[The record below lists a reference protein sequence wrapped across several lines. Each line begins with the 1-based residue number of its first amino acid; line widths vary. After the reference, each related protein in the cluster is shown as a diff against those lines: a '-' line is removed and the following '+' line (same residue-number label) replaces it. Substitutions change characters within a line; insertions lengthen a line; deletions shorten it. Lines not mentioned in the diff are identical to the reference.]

1 MVLSLTGCGGNG
13 KEDASTYTY
22 SSELDIKN
30 LDSSDAED
38 GCSFTALHAII
49 DGLMKP
55 AKDGTTTYGIAKS
68 SEVSEDGLTHT
79 YKLRDAKWSN
89 GDAVTANDFV
99 YAWQRIFKKKGNYYY
114 MFCDGIASIV
124 GAQEMSDKI
133 DNEEDITDAD
143 LDAMG
148 VKAIDDKTLPI
159 DWEPLFVNVNDGTN
173 EGIRH
178 KTKPFFSAQFH
189 PEASSGPVD
198 TEYLFDKFIENMEK
212 GNK

>member
-1 MVLSLTGCGGNG
+1 M
-13 KEDASTYTY
+13 
-22 SSELDIKN
+22 
-30 LDSSDAED
+30 
-38 GCSFTALHAII
+38 HAVI
-49 DGLMKP
+49 DGLMKTDKKGNVVNGV
-55 AKDGTTTYGIAKS
+55 ASS
-68 SEVSEDGLTHT
+68 SEVSDDGLTHT
-79 YKLRDAKWSN
+79 YKIRKDAKWAN
-89 GDAVTANDFV
+89 GDPVTANDFV
-99 YAWQRIFKKKGNYYY
+99 YAWHRIFQKKGQYYY